1 MAGQSDPRD
10 RKPLH
15 FIVGDRLLE
24 TERERETVAVL
35 DASRS
40 KMRGDGGGV
49 EHNCI
54 STVYQSV

>member
-15 FIVGDRLLE
+15 FIVGD
-24 TERERETVAVL
+24 RERETVAVL

>member
-1 MAGQSDPRD
+1 VTPGIGNLCTS
-10 RKPLH
+10 
-15 FIVGDRLLE
+15 LLE